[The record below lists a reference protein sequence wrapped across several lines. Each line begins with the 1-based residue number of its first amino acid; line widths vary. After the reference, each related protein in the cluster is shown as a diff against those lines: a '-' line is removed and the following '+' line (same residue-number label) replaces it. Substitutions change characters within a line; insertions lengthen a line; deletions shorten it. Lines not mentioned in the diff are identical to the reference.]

1 MSGFSRVSI
10 SDSLRKTIQDIKEIT
25 GKHSDEDVYAMLKEC
40 NMDPNE
46 TAQKLLYLDTFHE
59 VRRKRDRR
67 KVGVNNRA
75 QEEYRRT
82 PGMQRRGNGG
92 GNYVSSYNSDDA
104 VRGRQLNARRQN
116 GYSSRMG
123 RASKASMPVLCKDS
137 NIVASDG
144 GSTAAADPSACDG
157 SSSHESTSQLVERN
171 DRGVSKD
178 TRADYGNKSGNPSL
192 RPVHI
197 KQLSNVD
204 PGPTPTPTPTNSST
218 VASGATIDGGSLKS
232 KCSRVG
238 NSAGSTSVSGLYSSA
253 SDPVLVPS
261 LNPRNLGSVGII
273 KREIGSQRNT
283 AETSINLPAESRMN
297 AVQSVAVGQ
306 AVSGSVELTSSAQP
320 MEYKG
325 VERTQLTE
333 SSLLPA
339 SSSHQIAAAND
350 NQESCAVRQVN
361 GPPKEILSEAA
372 GVAPEANINS
382 LPTLEDSSSGQTT
395 AEVDKLHKLHISS
408 RQSVIFPNHLHVPEA
423 FKNSLTF
430 GSLDAHIG
438 QDNEDS
444 NPRDVSITTTVE
456 AAKEPSPT
464 HQSSSPTSGHSDYHD
479 RPQSPPNVL
488 VNLTSQQENVSS
500 GTALRYDQSK
510 QEMQQPVGGPQNPVL
525 PPVPDYG
532 LSLVPPV
539 VGSHLV
545 QLEGLEPQGGNSLI
559 PSTTASTPSMTQ
571 PRGIAQSSIAVS
583 PQLFPFLRQP
593 YPPNYIPY
601 SPYFSH
607 LYMPPQN
614 AHQLLSHSG
623 FPQQPS
629 AGNIYMPPTAAAAAS
644 GVKFPI
650 YKPGNIAGNLTHFGI
665 SSSYGSYGASG
676 LGYGSSAALPP
687 GTSSNDDLTG
697 SELKEK
703 NMYSAIK
710 QNEDLHI
717 LTSASGRDISALQA
731 NVFYNLPQGH
741 PLAFSPAQ
749 VGHSSF
755 PGIYHPTQSMSTPS
769 LVQSLQQSQPTGGT
783 VESIIP
789 PLSSY
794 PQPQLQPQPQL
805 LPLPQQQ
812 YGQMNWNQKLL
823 NRENI

>member
-67 KVGVNNRA
+67 KVGVNIRA

-116 GYSSRMG
+116 GYNSRMG
-123 RASKASMPVLCKDS
+123 RASKASMPVLRKDS
-137 NIVASDG
+137 NIVACDG
-144 GSTAAADPSACDG
+144 GSTAAADTSICDG

-171 DRGVSKD
+171 DKGVIKE
-178 TRADYGNKSGNPSL
+178 TKADYGNKSGKVPSL
-192 RPVHI
+192 RPVLI

-204 PGPTPTPTPTNSST
+204 PGPTPTPTPTNSSI
-218 VASGATIDGGSLKS
+218 VASGARNDGGSLKS
-232 KCSRVG
+232 KSSHVG
-238 NSAGSTSVSGLYSSA
+238 NSVGSTSVSGLYASA

-273 KREIGSQRNT
+273 KREKGSQRNT
-283 AETSINLPAESRMN
+283 AETSINLQAESRMN

-306 AVSGSVELTSSAQP
+306 AVPGSVELTSSAQP

-325 VERTQLTE
+325 VERAQLAE
-333 SSLLPA
+333 SPLLPS

-350 NQESCAVRQVN
+350 NQETCAVRPVN
-361 GPPKEILSEAA
+361 GPPKEILSEAV

-382 LPTLEDSSSGQTT
+382 LPTLEDSSSEQAT
-395 AEVDKLHKLHISS
+395 AEVDTKLNKLHISS

-423 FKNSLTF
+423 FKNALTF

-438 QDNEDS
+438 KDNEDS
-444 NPRDVSITTTVE
+444 NTRDVSITTNVE
-456 AAKEPSPT
+456 ASKEPSPT
-464 HQSSSPTSGHSDYHD
+464 HQSSSPRSGSDYHD

-488 VNLTSQQENVSS
+488 VNLTSPQENVSS

-510 QEMQQPVGGPQNPVL
+510 QEMQQTVGGPQNPVL

-559 PSTTASTPSMTQ
+559 PSTTASTPSMSQ
-571 PRGIAQSSIAVS
+571 PRGIAQSSITVS

-601 SPYFSH
+601 SPYFSQ

-623 FPQQPS
+623 FPQQHS
-629 AGNIYMPPTAAAAAS
+629 AGNIYMPPTAAAAS

-703 NMYSAIK
+703 NIYSAIK

-717 LTSASGRDISALQA
+717 LTSASGRDVSALQA

-749 VGHSSF
+749 VGHNSF

-769 LVQSLQQSQPTGGT
+769 LVQSLQQSQPTGGS

-805 LPLPQQQ
+805 LPLPQQ

>member
-1 MSGFSRVSI
+1 MLV
-10 SDSLRKTIQDIKEIT
+10 DKMVTIAAW
-25 GKHSDEDVYAMLKEC
+25 G
-40 NMDPNE
+40 
-46 TAQKLLYLDTFHE
+46 
-59 VRRKRDRR
+59 
-67 KVGVNNRA
+67 
-75 QEEYRRT
+75 
-82 PGMQRRGNGG
+82 
-92 GNYVSSYNSDDA
+92 
-104 VRGRQLNARRQN
+104 
-116 GYSSRMG
+116 
-123 RASKASMPVLCKDS
+123 ASKASMPVLRKDS

-144 GSTAAADPSACDG
+144 GSTAATDTSICDG

-171 DRGVSKD
+171 DKGVIKEMK
-178 TRADYGNKSGNPSL
+178 ADYGNKSGKGPSL
-192 RPVHI
+192 RPVLI

-204 PGPTPTPTPTNSST
+204 PGPTPTPTPTNSSI
-218 VASGATIDGGSLKS
+218 VASGARIDGGSLKS
-232 KCSRVG
+232 KSSHVG
-238 NSAGSTSVSGLYSSA
+238 NSVGSTSVSGLYASA

-273 KREIGSQRNT
+273 KREKGSQRNT
-283 AETSINLPAESRMN
+283 AETSINLPSESRMN
-297 AVQSVAVGQ
+297 AVQSVAIGQ
-306 AVSGSVELTSSAQP
+306 AVPGSVELTSSTQP

-325 VERTQLTE
+325 VERTQLAE
-333 SSLLPA
+333 SSLLP
-339 SSSHQIAAAND
+339 SSSGHQIAAADD
-350 NQESCAVRQVN
+350 NQETCAVRPFS
-361 GPPKEILSEAA
+361 GPPKEIMSEAV

-382 LPTLEDSSSGQTT
+382 LPTLEDSSSEQAT
-395 AEVDKLHKLHISS
+395 AEVDIKLHKLHVSS

-423 FKNSLTF
+423 FKNALTF

-438 QDNEDS
+438 QDNEES
-444 NPRDVSITTTVE
+444 NPRDASITTNVE

-464 HQSSSPTSGHSDYHD
+464 HQSSSPRSGSDYHD

-488 VNLTSQQENVSS
+488 VNLTSPQENVSS

-510 QEMQQPVGGPQNPVL
+510 QDMQQPVGGPQNPAL

-545 QLEGLEPQGGNSLI
+545 QLDGLEPQAGNSLI

-593 YPPNYIPY
+593 YPSNYIPY
-601 SPYFSH
+601 SPYFSQ

-629 AGNIYMPPTAAAAAS
+629 AGSIYMPPTAAAAAAAS

-665 SSSYGSYGASG
+665 SSSYGTYGASG
-676 LGYGSSAALPP
+676 LGYGSSATLPP
-687 GTSSNDDLTG
+687 GTSSTDDLTG

-710 QNEDLHI
+710 QVCNSLLIWVSFFELELSLDHKI
-717 LTSASGRDISALQA
+717 YTS
-731 NVFYNLPQGH
+731 
-741 PLAFSPAQ
+741 
-749 VGHSSF
+749 
-755 PGIYHPTQSMSTPS
+755 QS
-769 LVQSLQQSQPTGGT
+769 
-783 VESIIP
+783 
-789 PLSSY
+789 
-794 PQPQLQPQPQL
+794 
-805 LPLPQQQ
+805 
-812 YGQMNWNQKLL
+812 
-823 NRENI
+823 

>member
-1 MSGFSRVSI
+1 
-10 SDSLRKTIQDIKEIT
+10 
-25 GKHSDEDVYAMLKEC
+25 
-40 NMDPNE
+40 
-46 TAQKLLYLDTFHE
+46 
-59 VRRKRDRR
+59 
-67 KVGVNNRA
+67 
-75 QEEYRRT
+75 
-82 PGMQRRGNGG
+82 
-92 GNYVSSYNSDDA
+92 
-104 VRGRQLNARRQN
+104 
-116 GYSSRMG
+116 MG
-123 RASKASMPVLCKDS
+123 RASKASIPVLRKDS

-144 GSTAAADPSACDG
+144 GSTAAADASVCDG

-171 DRGVSKD
+171 HKGVIKE
-178 TRADYGNKSGNPSL
+178 TKADYGSNSEKVPSL
-192 RPVHI
+192 RPVLI

-204 PGPTPTPTPTNSST
+204 PGPTPTPTPTNSSI
-218 VASGATIDGGSLKS
+218 VPSGARINGGSLKS
-232 KCSRVG
+232 KSSHAG
-238 NSAGSTSVSGLYSSA
+238 NIVGSTSVSGLYASA

-273 KREIGSQRNT
+273 KREKGSQRNT
-283 AETSINLPAESRMN
+283 VETSINHS

-306 AVSGSVELTSSAQP
+306 AVPGSVELTSSAQP

-325 VERTQLTE
+325 VERTQLAQ
-333 SSLLPA
+333 SSLLPS
-339 SSSHQIAAAND
+339 SSSHQIAAAKN
-350 NQESCAVRQVN
+350 NQETCAVRPVN
-361 GPPKEILSEAA
+361 GPPKEIMSDAV

-382 LPTLEDSSSGQTT
+382 LPTLEDSSSEQAT
-395 AEVDKLHKLHISS
+395 AEVDIKLQKLHVSS

-423 FKNSLTF
+423 FKKALTF

-444 NPRDVSITTTVE
+444 NPRDVSITTNIE
-456 AAKEPSPT
+456 AAKEPTPT
-464 HQSSSPTSGHSDYHD
+464 HVPALPSMNIHCVVVHSSHDVPDQISNYVSIIIGCSHQSSSPRSGSDYHD
-479 RPQSPPNVL
+479 RPQSPSNVL
-488 VNLTSQQENVSS
+488 VNLTSPQENVSS
-500 GTALRYDQSK
+500 GTAQRYDQSK

-545 QLEGLEPQGGNSLI
+545 QLEGLEPQGGNSLV
-559 PSTTASTPSMTQ
+559 PSTTASTPSMSQ

-601 SPYFSH
+601 SPYFSQ

-629 AGNIYMPPTAAAAAS
+629 AGNIYMPPTAAS

-650 YKPGNIAGNLTHFGI
+650 YKPGNIAGNLAHFGI

-710 QNEDLHI
+710 QM
-717 LTSASGRDISALQA
+717 AS
-731 NVFYNLPQGH
+731 Y
-741 PLAFSPAQ
+741 
-749 VGHSSF
+749 
-755 PGIYHPTQSMSTPS
+755 
-769 LVQSLQQSQPTGGT
+769 LQQQMSPSNT
-783 VESIIP
+783 VISCQTV
-789 PLSSY
+789 LSKV
-794 PQPQLQPQPQL
+794 L
-805 LPLPQQQ
+805 LM
-812 YGQMNWNQKLL
+812 YIGS
-823 NRENI
+823 

>member
-1 MSGFSRVSI
+1 M
-10 SDSLRKTIQDIKEIT
+10 
-25 GKHSDEDVYAMLKEC
+25 
-40 NMDPNE
+40 
-46 TAQKLLYLDTFHE
+46 
-59 VRRKRDRR
+59 
-67 KVGVNNRA
+67 
-75 QEEYRRT
+75 
-82 PGMQRRGNGG
+82 
-92 GNYVSSYNSDDA
+92 
-104 VRGRQLNARRQN
+104 
-116 GYSSRMG
+116 
-123 RASKASMPVLCKDS
+123 
-137 NIVASDG
+137 
-144 GSTAAADPSACDG
+144 
-157 SSSHESTSQLVERN
+157 
-171 DRGVSKD
+171 
-178 TRADYGNKSGNPSL
+178 
-192 RPVHI
+192 
-197 KQLSNVD
+197 D
-204 PGPTPTPTPTNSST
+204 PGPTPTPTPTNSS
-218 VASGATIDGGSLKS
+218 VVESGARINGGSLKS
-232 KCSRVG
+232 KSSHVG
-238 NSAGSTSVSGLYSSA
+238 NIVGSTSVSGLYASA

-261 LNPRNLGSVGII
+261 LNPRNLGSIGII
-273 KREIGSQRNT
+273 KREKGSHRNT
-283 AETSINLPAESRMN
+283 AETSINIPAESRMN

-306 AVSGSVELTSSAQP
+306 AVPGSVELTSSAQP
-320 MEYKG
+320 IEYKG
-325 VERTQLTE
+325 VERTQLAE
-333 SSLLPA
+333 SSLLPS

-350 NQESCAVRQVN
+350 NQETCAVRQVN
-361 GPPKEILSEAA
+361 GPPKGGLLVDPLSVEREIMSEAD

-382 LPTLEDSSSGQTT
+382 LPTLEDSSSEQAN
-395 AEVDKLHKLHISS
+395 AEVDIKLHKLHASS

-423 FKNSLTF
+423 FKNALTF
-430 GSLDAHIG
+430 GSLDAHVG

-444 NPRDVSITTTVE
+444 NPRDVSVTTNVE

-464 HQSSSPTSGHSDYHD
+464 HQSSSPRSGSDYHD
-479 RPQSPPNVL
+479 RPHSPPNVL
-488 VNLTSQQENVSS
+488 ANLSSPQENVSS

-559 PSTTASTPSMTQ
+559 PSTTSSTPTMTQ

-601 SPYFSH
+601 SPYFSQ

-687 GTSSNDDLTG
+687 GTSSSDDLTG

-741 PLAFSPAQ
+741 PLAFSAAQ
-749 VGHSSF
+749 VGHNSF

-769 LVQSLQQSQPTGGT
+769 LVQSLQQSQATGGT

>member
-82 PGMQRRGNGG
+82 PVMQRRGNGG

-123 RASKASMPVLCKDS
+123 RASKASIPVLRKDS
-137 NIVASDG
+137 KIVASDG
-144 GSTAAADPSACDG
+144 GSTAAADASVCDG

-171 DRGVSKD
+171 HKGVTKE
-178 TRADYGNKSGNPSL
+178 TKADYGSNSEKVPFL
-192 RPVHI
+192 RPVLI

-204 PGPTPTPTPTNSST
+204 PGPTPTPTPTNSSM
-218 VASGATIDGGSLKS
+218 VPSGARINGGSLKS
-232 KCSRVG
+232 KSSHAG
-238 NSAGSTSVSGLYSSA
+238 NIVGSTSVSGLYASA

-273 KREIGSQRNT
+273 KREKGSQRNT
-283 AETSINLPAESRMN
+283 VETSINLPAESRMN

-306 AVSGSVELTSSAQP
+306 AVPGSDELTSSAQP

-325 VERTQLTE
+325 VERTQLAQ
-333 SSLLPA
+333 SSLLPS
-339 SSSHQIAAAND
+339 SSSHQIAAAKN
-350 NQESCAVRQVN
+350 NQETCAAQPVN
-361 GPPKEILSEAA
+361 GPPKEIMSEAV

-382 LPTLEDSSSGQTT
+382 LPTLEDSSSEQAT
-395 AEVDKLHKLHISS
+395 ADVDIKLQKLHVSS
-408 RQSVIFPNHLHVPEA
+408 GQSVIFPNHLHVPQA
-423 FKNSLTF
+423 FKKALTF

-444 NPRDVSITTTVE
+444 NPRDVSITTNIE
-456 AAKEPSPT
+456 AAKEPTPT
-464 HQSSSPTSGHSDYHD
+464 HQSSSPRSGSDYHD
-479 RPQSPPNVL
+479 RPQSPSNVL
-488 VNLTSQQENVSS
+488 VNLTSPKENVSS
-500 GTALRYDQSK
+500 GTAQRYDQSK

-545 QLEGLEPQGGNSLI
+545 QLEGLEPQGGNSLV
-559 PSTTASTPSMTQ
+559 PSTTASTPSMSQ

-601 SPYFSH
+601 SPYFSQ

-629 AGNIYMPPTAAAAAS
+629 AGNIYMPPTAAS

-665 SSSYGSYGASG
+665 SSGYGSYGASG

-687 GTSSNDDLTG
+687 GTSSNNDLTG

-749 VGHSSF
+749 VGHNSF

-789 PLSSY
+789 PLTSY